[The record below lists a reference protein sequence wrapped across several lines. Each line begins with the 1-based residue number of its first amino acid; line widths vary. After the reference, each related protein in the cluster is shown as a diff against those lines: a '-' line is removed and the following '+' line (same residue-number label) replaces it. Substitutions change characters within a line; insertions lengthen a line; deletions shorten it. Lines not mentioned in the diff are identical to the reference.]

1 MRTYNFTVEDRLYT
15 IVAANFNHALTQLR
29 QQLGL

>member
-1 MRTYNFTVEDRLYT
+1 MRTYNFTVADRLYT
-15 IVAANFNHALTQLR
+15 IVASNFNQALTQLR